1 MVGDIVAVDLGSSCR
16 CWRQQRDVAEY
27 LPEQVSRNGHLTP
40 FRALA
45 RRLSSV
51 PEAQVDE
58 RDRKWR
64 EAKAEK
70 REARENGKTRK
81 T

>member
-1 MVGDIVAVDLGSSCR
+1 LSDPGSIVPASRGYR
-16 CWRQQRDVAEY
+16 RQQPDAGED
-27 LPEQVSRNGHLTP
+27 LPEQVPRNGHLTP
-40 FRALA
+40 FRTFA

-51 PEAQVDE
+51 PKAQVDE